1 MAENDLR
8 FKAHDYR
15 GFQLSGAKLL
25 TCKFLL
31 LPHSAHTLGSESQ
44 KKKIDL
50 VCVRSQTSVAVV
62 VSQLKRQL
70 NC

>member
-1 MAENDLR
+1 MVMAENDLR
-8 FKAHDYR
+8 FKEHDYR

-31 LPHSAHTLGSESQ
+31 LPHSAHTLGPESQ

-50 VCVRSQTSVAVV
+50 VCVRSQTSMAVV
-62 VSQLKRQL
+62 VSQL
-70 NC
+70 